1 MFIIAN
7 NEEEN
12 RVKVRVFRL
21 YTKGKCIR
29 QDVQTCQK
37 ESFVATIARKSP
49 EKYWTD

>member
-7 NEEEN
+7 NGEEN

-21 YTKGKCIR
+21 YTKGKCI

-37 ESFVATIARKSP
+37 ESFVANNCSKRAI
-49 EKYWTD
+49 

>member
-7 NEEEN
+7 KGEEN

-21 YTKGKCIR
+21 YTIGKCIR

-37 ESFVATIARKSP
+37 KA
-49 EKYWTD
+49 W